1 MQEDSMAHYGTLRD
15 YRFSDAETADDIRGS
30 SVYGSDDQKLG
41 KIDDVIFDHATGNI
55 QYVVIETGGWLSTK
69 KFIVPPDRLRASAKH
84 QDDFQMAATKKQI
97 EAFPPYNEDDVR
109 DADRWKDYEKR
120 YKAAWHD
127 GPVQHRKGSDRDIT
141 PTPDEMPAESGSIG
155 SQLSASKQ
163 SELSSRVIPAGSDEV
178 TIQNS
183 AVGIGA
189 RWSNFESRLRQRR
202 RDITR
207 VCTTCTVGPASD
219 RSSESAGQERKA
231 V

>member
-1 MQEDSMAHYGTLRD
+1 MAHYGTLRD
-15 YRFSDAETADDIRGS
+15 YRFADTEATDDIRGS
-30 SVYGSDDQKLG
+30 SVYGHDDEKLG

-55 QYVVIETGGWLSTK
+55 QYVVIDTGGWLSSK

-84 QDDFQMAATKKQI
+84 KDDFQMSATKKQV
-97 EAFPPYNEDDVR
+97 ETFPPYNPDDVSH
-109 DADRWKDYEKR
+109 ADRWKDYEKR
-120 YKAAWHD
+120 YRAAWHD

-141 PTPDEMPAESGSIG
+141 PTPDEMPVEPRSIG
-155 SQLSASKQ
+155 SQISAREQ
-163 SELSSRVIPAGSDEV
+163 AEIGSRVIPAGSDEV

-189 RWSNFESRLRQRR
+189 RWSNFEGRLRQHR

-207 VCTTCTVGPASD
+207 ACTTCTVGPASD
-219 RSSESAGQERKA
+219 RFSESASEERKA